1 MKNVKIGKMAK
12 MGKLKWGRLG
22 RYRNRQEAGKNVLN
36 SWDRDLS
43 VGDLKWCVRGQ
54 EKYQNGQY
62 VFGFRDRFVNVI
74 LLTVDF
80 LRFSVRGGSE
90 KLNFAVKNKFSLKFW
105 SKTFFCHPWQF
116 LWKMK
121 KWDSLK
127 GLEKY
132 KISPKCWKSMP
143 WNLIFDG
150 FWIKS
155 SPILTRAR
163 WEEAQYSAKY
173 VGLD

>member
-22 RYRNRQEAGKNVLN
+22 RYRNRQEAGKNILN

-80 LRFSVRGGSE
+80 LRFSVREGFE
-90 KLNFAVKNKFSLKFW
+90 KLNFAVKIKFSLKFW

-127 GLEKY
+127 SLEKN
-132 KISPKCWKSMP
+132 KSFTKMLKKYALEFHF
-143 WNLIFDG
+143 WC

-163 WEEAQYSAKY
+163 W
-173 VGLD
+173 VCMLLL